1 MTDTQPRKIR
11 KVSTQ
16 EQIEDYEKLRQR
28 IKNHFKDALK
38 GKGSS
43 MSLHYI
49 DEITELYKRV
59 QSQKVKDTR
68 VHLEDSEVFKEASDF
83 AALNARNI
91 VFDDSGIALDDKEF
105 FKCLRRFAVTDPSLL
120 SRNDIGD
127 NDGNNSNDED
137 DVDDDD
143 SDDVDDDD
151 SDDEEEAITDEYT
164 FNKTN
169 WLKLGIFYHQVSK
182 KSISVDFLNG
192 PLKAEKR
199 KIVRARNVDDTK
211 GSGMAKTARQVQ
223 ASDISGNQ
231 EQNTANMVKSVY
243 QTYIEKYD
251 GNGVNLFKF
260 FINPRSFGQSV
271 ENLFY
276 TSFLVKDGRL
286 KLYVNNDGV
295 PCVQRV
301 SSDEIREAQLE
312 SNKIFA
318 SHHIASFNYKA
329 WKKYTQLYNIREAFL
344 GHRDEPEDQMPP
356 EDIIDYND
364 EEPIPSSQR
373 RDSNSSD

>member
-43 MSLHYI
+43 MLLHYI

-137 DVDDDD
+137 DVEDDDLD
-143 SDDVDDDD
+143 E
-151 SDDEEEAITDEYT
+151 EEEAIADEYT

-169 WLKLGIFYHQVSK
+169 WLKLGILYHQVSK
-182 KSISVDFLNG
+182 KSILVDFLNG

-286 KLYVNNDGV
+286 KLYVNNDGM
-295 PCVQRV
+295 PCIQRV
-301 SSDEIREAQLE
+301 SSD
-312 SNKIFA
+312 
-318 SHHIASFNYKA
+318 
-329 WKKYTQLYNIREAFL
+329 
-344 GHRDEPEDQMPP
+344 
-356 EDIIDYND
+356 
-364 EEPIPSSQR
+364 
-373 RDSNSSD
+373 

>member
-1 MTDTQPRKIR
+1 MTDTQPRKLR
-11 KVSTQ
+11 KVTTQ

-38 GKGSS
+38 GKGSA
-43 MSLHYI
+43 MLLHYI

-59 QSQKVKDTR
+59 QSQKVRDTR

-91 VFDDSGIALDDKEF
+91 VFDDSGIALDDREF

-127 NDGNNSNDED
+127 NNDHDSYVNAE
-137 DVDDDD
+137 DDDD
-143 SDDVDDDD
+143 DDDD
-151 SDDEEEAITDEYT
+151 DDDLDEEEAITDEYT

-169 WLKLGIFYHQVSK
+169 WLKLGILYHQVSK
-182 KSISVDFLNG
+182 KSILVDFLNG

-199 KIVRARNVDDTK
+199 KIVRTRNVDDTK
-211 GSGMAKTARQVQ
+211 SSGLAKTARQVQ
-223 ASDISGNQ
+223 ASDISGNE

-286 KLYVNNDGV
+286 KLYVNDEGV
-295 PCVQRV
+295 PCIQRV

-312 SNKIFA
+312 SNKIFT

-356 EDIIDYND
+356 EDIIDYTED
-364 EEPIPSSQR
+364 EPIPTSQR
-373 RDSNSSD
+373 RDLNLSE

>member
-43 MSLHYI
+43 MLLHYI

-143 SDDVDDDD
+143 LDE
-151 SDDEEEAITDEYT
+151 EEEAITDEYT

-169 WLKLGIFYHQVSK
+169 WLKLGILYHQVSK
-182 KSISVDFLNG
+182 KSILVDFLNG

-295 PCVQRV
+295 PCIQRV

-329 WKKYTQLYNIREAFL
+329 WKKYTKLYNIREAFL

-373 RDSNSSD
+373 RDLNSSD